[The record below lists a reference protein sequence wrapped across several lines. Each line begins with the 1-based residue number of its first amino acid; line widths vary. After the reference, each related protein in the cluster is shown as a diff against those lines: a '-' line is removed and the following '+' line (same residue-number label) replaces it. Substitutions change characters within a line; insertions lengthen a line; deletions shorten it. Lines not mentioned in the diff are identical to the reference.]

1 MLGGKILLT
10 TGFKCW
16 LFFSGPL
23 LHIGASLRTVFCC
36 WRFDCG
42 FHRDIYINFVN
53 KRQQL
58 ETWKRE
64 SKRLLKYAVQW
75 KWRWKVVHEWN
86 YTTLYIQFYS
96 HEWKTGKVWQ
106 GGARQVAPSCPVWKV
121 NTAGEGLALLH
132 QVHFCQYYQ
141 LVYKSQ
147 ATIPMFGGE
156 QILRT
161 TFNWY
166 ESSNNVTQ
174 IIFWSLCDMFLI
186 ICCRREDV
194 YIPFH
199 HSALKMLKYHILSIL

>member
-1 MLGGKILLT
+1 MSG
-10 TGFKCW
+10 TG
-16 LFFSGPL
+16 
-23 LHIGASLRTVFCC
+23 
-36 WRFDCG
+36 
-42 FHRDIYINFVN
+42 
-53 KRQQL
+53 
-58 ETWKRE
+58 
-64 SKRLLKYAVQW
+64 
-75 KWRWKVVHEWN
+75 WN

-132 QVHFCQYYQ
+132 QVLFCQYYQ

-147 ATIPMFGGE
+147 ATIPGE
-156 QILRT
+156 QFLRT

-199 HSALKMLKYHILSIL
+199 HSALKMLMHHTLRSLEVEVVLTVSGHQTLVLRFFVGVISVYLGLCSSPS